1 VRDATNTTV
10 ANQVVGMRIS
20 VLQTTANGTAV
31 YVETQA
37 PTTNANGLLS
47 IYIGAG
53 SAVSGTF
60 SVIDWSTGP
69 YSVKIEIDLA
79 GGTAYAIIG
88 TTQLVSVPYAL
99 HAKTVTQPTYTVNTL
114 YPELGG
120 YVIAVR
126 DGGKHGLVVA
136 MQDQGRS
143 NWYDANDL
151 LSDANNH
158 DVNGAKFMDWRVP
171 TKRELNLMY
180 GVYIGG
186 NGANLNENSYW
197 SSSEHDVN
205 LAWLQNFGIW
215 LVRTSNGKNV
225 TYSVRAVRAF

>member
-20 VLQTTANGTAV
+20 VLQTTAKGTAV

-53 SAVSGTF
+53 TVGSGVF
-60 SVIDWSTGP
+60 SVIDWSSGP
-69 YSVKIEIDLA
+69 YFIKIEIDPA
-79 GGTAYAIIG
+79 GGAAYAIIG

-136 MQDQGRS
+136 VQDQGRS

-158 DVNGAKFMDWRVP
+158 DVNGAKFMDCRVP

-197 SSSEHDVN
+197 SSTELDNDSP
-205 LAWLQNFGIW
+205 WLQFFGSGFQYDSYKF
-215 LVRTSNGKNV
+215 LTFN
-225 TYSVRAVRAF
+225 VRAVRAF